1 MSDDI
6 EAYGKYLTQKQIERN
21 APDELLEKSQ
31 TDTVR
36 KLYEGLQDIKDGKF
50 YSEEEIDDII
60 DKL

>member
-36 KLYEGLQDIKDGKF
+36 KLYEGLQDIKDGKV

>member
-36 KLYEGLQDIKDGKF
+36 KLYEGLQDIKV

>member
-21 APDELLEKSQ
+21 STDELLEKSQ

-36 KLYEGLQDIKDGKF
+36 KLYEGLQDIKDGKV

>member
-36 KLYEGLQDIKDGKF
+36 KLYEGLQDIKDRKV